1 MTPASS
7 AMEKEK
13 VRKPR
18 PGTLLQETGDPHVS
32 MSPSPPAQ
40 LHCKVPAQKERSRH
54 PAHLPATPAL
64 LDTKDG
70 ADPMSDKVFL
80 GSGGKPLGME
90 REEETRRSGTTAPR
104 PAQHGAGDTGATS
117 RTEAGIL
124 PGSHGKKTGTA
135 QQTGTQRA
143 LLGSAPCSQLE
154 ATTNVTAQKL
164 LLLHNGMLGAGCSGP
179 AGQDAPQLEMKIPT
193 RFHCRG
199 QGRDL

>member
-1 MTPASS
+1 LTPASS

-124 PGSHGKKTGTA
+124 PGSHGKKNRDCTTDRNTKGIAGVSTLLPARSDNKCNGTEA
-135 QQTGTQRA
+135 
-143 LLGSAPCSQLE
+143 SAPSHRD
-154 ATTNVTAQKL
+154 AGSWMFWPRRTGRTTA
-164 LLLHNGMLGAGCSGP
+164 
-179 AGQDAPQLEMKIPT
+179 
-193 RFHCRG
+193 
-199 QGRDL
+199 